1 MMSIWRGVSVNKA
14 QSDQF
19 SAQKISQFFAP
30 EAKLQQWIEYSWHFE
45 DMSIFLSL
53 LAKFFS
59 CNSISDH
66 QISSARWCWNVLP
79 KWYGKKIYYLIC
91 NLYVPFNSQKSYFN
105 FHLFHVRVCTYFDF
119 WSKKVMLCLE
129 ENIKTYK
136 KVHANLFLANLATS

>member
-1 MMSIWRGVSVNKA
+1 MSIWRGVSVNKA

-53 LAKFFS
+53 LAKFFG

-105 FHLFHVRVCTYFDF
+105 FHLFHVWVHTYLLWFLEQTSRQKLSSNGAHWFDISIHSIF
-119 WSKKVMLCLE
+119 SI
-129 ENIKTYK
+129 N
-136 KVHANLFLANLATS
+136 

>member
-53 LAKFFS
+53 LAKFFG

-66 QISSARWCWNVLP
+66 QISSARWCWNVCCQSDMV
-79 KWYGKKIYYLIC
+79 KKFTIWFVICMCHSILKNHISIFICSMFEYIHTLISGAKKYC
-91 NLYVPFNSQKSYFN
+91 YVLKN
-105 FHLFHVRVCTYFDF
+105 
-119 WSKKVMLCLE
+119 
-129 ENIKTYK
+129 NIKTIE
-136 KVHANLFLANLATS
+136 T

>member
-1 MMSIWRGVSVNKA
+1 MSIWRGVSVNKA

-105 FHLFHVRVCTYFDF
+105 FHLFHVRVYTYFDF
-119 WSKKVMLCLE
+119 WSKKVMLCFE